1 MKNNYRDI
9 PTIKGITE
17 NRKIFMKMNIFR
29 KERDRK
35 LIPECDDFFIYKFND
50 QESPPSDMN

>member
-35 LIPECDDFFIYKFND
+35 FIPECDDSFIYKFND